1 MNLSSTNL
9 SSLLCLYGIQF
20 FDTIRTIFHQLYTN
34 IILNYLK
41 QYFRLVSISTYS
53 WNFRTPGTRVTR
65 DDFID
70 VEVGVVGRVPSIQR
84 HFRATWA
91 PFRPHL
97 WIWPLCSS
105 MFKITLHLGW
115 TSLSLDDG
123 GKKGR
128 ATWEDKLQRFSIFH
142 YCHYSQSRCSLCE
155 TIAIFF
161 S

>member
-1 MNLSSTNL
+1 MNLSRL
-9 SSLLCLYGIQF
+9 SSLYRLFCVYME
-20 FDTIRTIFHQLYTN
+20 
-34 IILNYLK
+34 
-41 QYFRLVSISTYS
+41 YFRYNSYNFSSTVYHNLKSHYIFDSFRCSVYS

-115 TSLSLDDG
+115 TSLSLDDEE
-123 GKKGR
+123 KKREPRGR
-128 ATWEDKLQRFSIFH
+128 INYKDFPFSIVIITFD
-142 YCHYSQSRCSLCE
+142 RSLCE

>member
-1 MNLSSTNL
+1 MEEVELNPISRNIGSVPKTLKQNYFYESITNL

-123 GKKGR
+123 GEKRESHVGG
-128 ATWEDKLQRFSIFH
+128 
-142 YCHYSQSRCSLCE
+142 
-155 TIAIFF
+155 
-161 S
+161 